1 MSSKFVNESLENIP
15 LEHLIGTPLMAAG
28 KAQKQL
34 ADTSVAFIKSFLNSD
49 QDWSTSSPGSETV
62 SDALAVKF
70 SYNRKGTREPTQSEL
85 DASPPTYSAGD
96 VIATNTEIVYEIPLL
111 AIVWVPS
118 LFVDR
123 VLITFE
129 TEITSIKKST
139 SELKFSAKSGG
150 WFSPVDIKMT
160 GKFSGSRSNSIKSTY
175 FVEVEATDRGYN
187 TGLEKVMN
195 AITEGV
201 GASKEGTDATT
212 TDTSS

>member
-1 MSSKFVNESLENIP
+1 MSSSFVNESLENIP

-34 ADTSVAFIKSFLNSD
+34 ADTSVAFIKSFLNDD
-49 QDWSTSSPGSETV
+49 QDWSSSTPGSETV

-70 SYNRKGTREPTQSEL
+70 SYNRKGTREPTQTEI
-85 DASPPTYSAGD
+85 DAGTYSAGD
-96 VIATNTEIVYEIPLL
+96 LIATKTEIVYEIPLL

>member
-1 MSSKFVNESLENIP
+1 MSSNFVNESLENIP

-49 QDWSTSSPGSETV
+49 QDWSSSTPGSETV

-70 SYNRKGTREPTQSEL
+70 SYNRKGTREPSQAEI
-85 DASPPTYSAGD
+85 DAGTYSAGD
-96 VIATNTEIVYEIPLL
+96 LIATKTEIVYEIPLL

>member
-1 MSSKFVNESLENIP
+1 MSNSFVNESLENIP
-15 LEHLIGTPLMAAG
+15 LEHLISTPLMAAG

-49 QDWSTSSPGSETV
+49 QDWSSSTPGSETV
-62 SDALAVKF
+62 SDALGVKF
-70 SYNRKGTREPTQSEL
+70 SYNRKGTREPTQTEI
-85 DASPPTYSAGD
+85 DASTYSAGD
-96 VIATNTEIVYEIPLL
+96 LIATKTEIVYEIPLL

-118 LFVDR
+118 LFIDR

-129 TEITSIKKST
+129 TEITSVKKST

-150 WFSPVDIKMT
+150 WFKPVDIKMT
-160 GKFSGSRSNSIKSTY
+160 GKFTGSKSNSIKSTY

-212 TDTSS
+212 SDSTS

>member
-1 MSSKFVNESLENIP
+1 MSSNFVNESLENIP
-15 LEHLIGTPLMAAG
+15 LEHLISTPLMAAG

-70 SYNRKGTREPTQSEL
+70 SYNRKGTREPTQTEL
-85 DASPPTYSAGD
+85 DDGDYSAGD
-96 VIATNTEIVYEIPLL
+96 IIATQTSIEYEVPLL

-123 VLITFE
+123 VLVTFE
-129 TEITSIKKST
+129 TEITSVKKST

-187 TGLEKVMN
+187 PGLEKVMS

-201 GASKEGTDATT
+201 GAAKESTSANTE
-212 TDTSS
+212 DTQ

>member
-1 MSSKFVNESLENIP
+1 MSSNFVNESLENIP

-49 QDWSTSSPGSETV
+49 QDWATSTPGSETV

-70 SYNRKGTREPTQSEL
+70 SYNRKGTREPTQTEI
-85 DASPPTYSAGD
+85 DAGTYSAGD
-96 VIATNTEIVYEIPLL
+96 LIATKTEIVYEIPLL

-129 TEITSIKKST
+129 TEITSVKKST

-201 GASKEGTDATT
+201 GASKEGTEATT
-212 TDTSS
+212 SDSTA